1 MHRDGELVQVRRL
14 GRPGGGEAVEDGAG
28 DPARE
33 GGVGLELDEG
43 VALGALE
50 VALDYARERRQFG
63 RPIGEF
69 QLIGGK
75 LADMYTETE
84 AARALTWAALERVE
98 ADGPGARELASAAKL
113 MGGDV
118 AMRVTTEAVQVLG
131 GYGYIDEFPVERYMR
146 DAKLMQIGGG
156 TAEIQRFIIARGL
169 LA

>member
-1 MHRDGELVQVRRL
+1 RDILL
-14 GRPGGGEAVEDGAG
+14 AG
-28 DPARE
+28 
-33 GGVGLELDEG
+33 LDSERVLLAAESVG
-43 VALGALE
+43 VAQGALE
-50 VALDYARERRQFG
+50 AALAYAGERRQFG

-75 LADMYTETE
+75 LADMFTETE
-84 AARALTWAALERVE
+84 AARALTWTALARVE
-98 ADGPGARELASAAKL
+98 AGDAGARELASAAKL

-131 GYGYIDEFPVERYMR
+131 GYGYTDEFPVERYMR

-156 TAEIQRFIIARGL
+156 TAEIQRSIIARRL